1 MPPMVR
7 GLLGMLMALTA
18 CGAQRPRAGIV
29 EASEFR
35 LLDGWRMRAR
45 LAMEGGAPVFALLD
59 GAGRPALRSELDA
72 KGLPRITLFSNE
84 PAARPIAVLEGDDK
98 GAHVLFHGTGAQQ
111 SYLFQ
116 KNDGTAGLVFTGAA
130 GAHRAEVKLDASGM
144 VDISLF
150 DDAGKPTFE
159 VAVSPDGRIRQSS
172 AQP

>member
-1 MPPMVR
+1 
-7 GLLGMLMALTA
+7 MLMALTA

-72 KGLPRITLFSNE
+72 KGMPRITLFSNE

-98 GAHVLFHGTGAQQ
+98 GVHVLFHGTGAQQ

-116 KNDGTAGLVFTGAA
+116 KNDGTAGLVFTSAA
-130 GAHRAEVKLDASGM
+130 GAHRAEVKLDASGT